1 MHPCAFTSLLL
12 LLLIS
17 AAQSQNAAFKSISGF
32 LECKKALNVSA
43 LEVLPGGGWDNLRN
57 VDMGRVMNFN
67 YSQCQTTEDGV
78 YLIPDEVFA
87 VPEKQSKVESSS
99 EIIESWLEHRSSVA
113 HSVNAEV
120 SYLSAVNGKFSTE
133 NQRVKTHQVRDRA
146 VTTRVQV
153 RNFMYS
159 VKANPD
165 FTFDSRFRKQ
175 VQDIANALENNQTR
189 MANYLSEMLVL
200 NYGTH
205 VLTSVDAGA
214 SLVQEDYL
222 QSSFVSDA
230 FGRKSSI
237 SASAGVNFFNKVNI
251 GVGGSSSQEDT
262 FTQQYVGN
270 TTYSLTESHG
280 GVPFYPGITLQKWQ
294 ENIANN
300 LVAID
305 RSGLPLHFF
314 LTRETLP
321 GLPEPT
327 IRKLSKTIDR
337 AIRTYY
343 LINTRPGCVR
353 LDSPNFNFEANV
365 DDGSCEGAPT
375 NFTFGGVFQNCTELS
390 SDAGGL
396 CQALE
401 QKNPLTGG
409 YSCPAPYQAVKL
421 RTEEKEEGYSHYE
434 CSRHC
439 HGCWLLFECCQ
450 DVCGEVYR
458 IRKARFNAF
467 WCVAAKDPVPEDSG
481 YLFGGLYGSSSQNPL
496 TKTSSCPFGFVTL
509 KLLDGLRV
517 CVSDDYEQAARNS
530 VPFGGLFSCE
540 VGNPLSEGSRQS
552 CPKGFSQH
560 LAAISNGCQV
570 LYCVRSGEFTGGQL
584 LPVRLPPFIRK
595 PLVSYGST
603 NTVIVMS
610 EGEMSWIK
618 DAKSQMWK
626 IAKPEDLQRMTKL
639 LDGQREGLSGG
650 AVFGVVFG
658 VLVSAALVVG
668 LAVYG
673 IKRRRSRGYGEIR
686 ETSDG
691 ERSERAVG
699 GESETQMENE
709 TGSSDPSRMLLA

>member
-1 MHPCAFTSLLL
+1 M
-12 LLLIS
+12 S
-17 AAQSQNAAFKSISGF
+17 AAHSYDAAFKSINGF
-32 LECKKALNVSA
+32 LECKKALGVPA

-57 VDMGRVMNFN
+57 VDMGRVMNLN
-67 YSQCQTTEDGV
+67 YSQCQTTEDGF

-87 VPEKQSKVESSS
+87 VPQKQSKVESSS
-99 EIIESWLEHRSSVA
+99 EIIESWLEHKSSVA
-113 HSVNAEV
+113 HSINAEV
-120 SYLSAVNGKFSTE
+120 SFYSMVNGKFSTE
-133 NQRVKTHQVRDRA
+133 NQRVKTHQVQDRA
-146 VTTRVQV
+146 VTTRVQI

-165 FTFDSRFRKQ
+165 FIFDPRFRKQ
-175 VQDIANALENNQTR
+175 VEDIANALENNQTR

-222 QSSFVSDA
+222 KSSFVSDA
-230 FGRKSSI
+230 FGRRSSVA
-237 SASAGVNFFNKVNI
+237 ASATVFFNMVNV
-251 GVGGSSSQEDT
+251 GVGGSSSQEDS
-262 FTQQYVGN
+262 FTKQYVGN

-314 LTRETLP
+314 LNQETLP
-321 GLPEPT
+321 GLPVPT
-327 IRKLSKTIDR
+327 IRKLSKAVDR
-337 AIRTYY
+337 AVRTYY
-343 LINTRPGCVR
+343 LINTRPGCVN
-353 LDSPNFNFEANV
+353 LDSPNFNFDANV
-365 DDGSCEGAPT
+365 DDGSCEGALT

-390 SDAGGL
+390 LESRVL

-401 QKNPLTGG
+401 QKNPLTDG

-421 RTEEKEEGYSHYE
+421 RTEDKEEGYNNYE
-434 CSRHC
+434 CHRRC
-439 HGCWLLFECCQ
+439 HGCWLFFECCQ
-450 DVCGEVYR
+450 NVCGDVYR
-458 IRKARFNAF
+458 IRKARFEAY
-467 WCVAAKDPVPEDSG
+467 WCVAAKEPVPADSG
-481 YLFGGLYGSSSQNPL
+481 YLFGGLYGPSSQNPL
-496 TKTSSCPFGFVTL
+496 TKTSSCPFSFVPL

-517 CVSDDYEQAARNS
+517 CVSDDYEQGARNS

-540 VGNPLSEGSRQS
+540 AGNPLSEGSRQS

-560 LAAISNGCQV
+560 LAAISDGCQV

-584 LPVRLPPFIRK
+584 RPVRLPPFIRK
-595 PLVSYGST
+595 PLLSYGST
-603 NTVIVMS
+603 NTVMVMT

-626 IAKPEDLQRMTKL
+626 LAKPEDFQRMTQL
-639 LDGQREGLSGG
+639 LDSQGEGWSGG
-650 AVFGVVFG
+650 AVFGVVLG
-658 VLVSAALVVG
+658 VVVLAALGLG

-673 IKRRRSRGYGEIR
+673 IKRRRRRGYGEIR
-686 ETSDG
+686 ESSDG

-699 GESETQMENE
+699 GDSEPQMENE
-709 TGSSDPSRMLLA
+709 TGSSDPSQMLLA

>member
-1 MHPCAFTSLLL
+1 
-12 LLLIS
+12 
-17 AAQSQNAAFKSISGF
+17 
-32 LECKKALNVSA
+32 
-43 LEVLPGGGWDNLRN
+43 
-57 VDMGRVMNFN
+57 
-67 YSQCQTTEDGV
+67 
-78 YLIPDEVFA
+78 
-87 VPEKQSKVESSS
+87 
-99 EIIESWLEHRSSVA
+99 
-113 HSVNAEV
+113 
-120 SYLSAVNGKFSTE
+120 
-133 NQRVKTHQVRDRA
+133 
-146 VTTRVQV
+146 
-153 RNFMYS
+153 MYS

-165 FTFDSRFRKQ
+165 FTFDPRFREQ

-205 VLTSVDAGA
+205 VLTSVDAGT

-237 SASAGVNFFNKVNI
+237 AASAGVNFFNKVNI
-251 GVGGSSSQEDT
+251 GVGGSSGQEDT

-390 SDAGGL
+390 SDAGVL

-401 QKNPLTGG
+401 QKNPLTGS

-421 RTEEKEEGYSHYE
+421 RTEEKEEGYSRYE

-439 HGCWLLFECCQ
+439 HSCWLFFECCQ
-450 DVCGEVYR
+450 DVCGDAYR
-458 IRKARFNAF
+458 IRKARFDAF
-467 WCVAAKDPVPEDSG
+467 WCVAAKDPVPADSG

-496 TKTSSCPFGFVTL
+496 TKTRSCPFGFVPL
-509 KLLDGLRV
+509 KLLDDLRVCVSDDYEQAARNSVPFGGLFSGYLFGGLYGSSSQNPLTKTRSCPFGFVPLKLLDDLRV

-540 VGNPLSEGSRQS
+540 AGNPLSEGSRQS

-560 LAAISNGCQV
+560 LAAISDGCQV

-584 LPVRLPPFIRK
+584 PPVRLPPFIRK

-603 NTVIVMS
+603 NTVMVIS

-626 IAKPEDLQRMTKL
+626 LAKPEDLQRMAKL
-639 LDGQREGLSGG
+639 LDSQREGLSGG

-658 VLVSAALVVG
+658 VVVSAALGVG